1 MELNN
6 YRSANT
12 PKKKK
17 KKITASA
24 AVVFCIL
31 SLIVGIVCG
40 KSSSSGLDPRITEMT
55 KNLDNYQ
62 EAVDTYEAEIKARKD
77 ELTKIYHELAEAK
90 KEQKELAQSVQE
102 PVSNDDDATE
112 SKNEKA
118 PKTEESSGSGI
129 LGKLIIG
136 ALIIVIIVCIL
147 FALSIFLKKNESD
160 EDEYDDDDEY
170 EDEDEYDE
178 YYEEDDDSEEEYE
191 DDEDEEYDD
200 SDEEEE

>member
-1 MELNN
+1 MELGN

-12 PKKKK
+12 PKKKRK
-17 KKITASA
+17 KVTASA

-90 KEQKELAQSVQE
+90 KEQKALAQNTEQPAS
-102 PVSNDDDATE
+102 DDDEATE
-112 SKNEKA
+112 SKTEKA
-118 PKTEESSGSGI
+118 PAVQKSSGSGI

-136 ALIIVIIVCIL
+136 ALVIVIIVCIL
-147 FALSIFLKKNESD
+147 FALSIFLKKNDSD
-160 EDEYDDDDEY
+160 EEEDDEYDDDDEY
-170 EDEDEYDE
+170 DE
-178 YYEEDDDSEEEYE
+178 YYEEEDDSEEEFE
-191 DDEDEEYDD
+191 DEEEEYDD
-200 SDEEEE
+200 SDEEE

>member
-90 KEQKELAQSVQE
+90 KEQKALAQSVQE
-102 PVSNDDDATE
+102 PTLNDDDATE
-112 SKNEKA
+112 GKNENA
-118 PKTEESSGSGI
+118 PKAKESSGSGI

-136 ALIIVIIVCIL
+136 ALVIVIIVCIL
-147 FALSIFLKKNESD
+147 FAVSIFLKKNESD
-160 EDEYDDDDEY
+160 EDDEY
-170 EDEDEYDE
+170 EDDEDEYDE
-178 YYEEDDDSEEEYE
+178 YYEEDDDSEEDYE

-200 SDEEEE
+200 SDDEEE

>member
-12 PKKKK
+12 PKKKR

-90 KEQKELAQSVQE
+90 KEQKALAQSTEE
-102 PVSNDDDATE
+102 PVSNDDATE

-118 PKTEESSGSGI
+118 PKSQESSGSGI

-136 ALIIVIIVCIL
+136 ALVIVIIVCIL
-147 FALSIFLKKNESD
+147 FAVSIFLKKNDSD
-160 EDEYDDDDEY
+160 EDDDDDEY
-170 EDEDEYDE
+170 EDDDEYDE
-178 YYEEDDDSEEEYE
+178 YYEEDENSDEDYE
-191 DDEDEEYDD
+191 DDDEEYDD
-200 SDEEEE
+200 SDDDEE